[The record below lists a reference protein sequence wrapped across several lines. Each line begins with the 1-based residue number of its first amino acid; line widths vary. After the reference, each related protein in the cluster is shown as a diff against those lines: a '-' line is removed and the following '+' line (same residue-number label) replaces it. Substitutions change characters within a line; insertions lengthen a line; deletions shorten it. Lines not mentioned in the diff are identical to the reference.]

1 MASIKVLLWD
11 KKNKDGLYP
20 IAIRIIKD
28 RKPSYIY
35 LGHYI
40 EKTQWDEEN
49 KKVRKSHPNSARLN
63 NLISKKVAEAN
74 GKLIDLETNN
84 NDTSSQAIKSTI
96 KSKTNASF
104 FVHAETYI
112 DNLRKAGKYNQVVSE
127 QPRINNFKTFLKD
140 QDITFQEIT
149 VTLLNRFRA
158 YLKSKKRK
166 VGERTVI
173 NHFILIRTI
182 FNQAIA
188 DHLVDAKYY
197 PFGKGKISIKFPD
210 SLKIG
215 LTAEEVKKI
224 EDLELPDDSILHHV
238 RNVWLFSFYFAGM
251 RASDVLRLRWSDFQ
265 NDRLYYTMGKN
276 SKGGSLKVPEKALQI
291 MQIYK
296 DAAHVHG
303 LLFPELQVVSDLND
317 LYEVQRKTSYAIKKL
332 DKYLKTLAE
341 KAKVEKP
348 VTMHISRHSFGNISG
363 EKISLQMLQKLYRHS
378 SITTTIGYQTNFIHK
393 DADEALD
400 AVVGF

>member
-1 MASIKVLLWD
+1 MASIKILLWD

-40 EKTQWDEEN
+40 DRSQWDEEN
-49 KKVRKSHPNSARLN
+49 KKVKKSHPNSVRLN
-63 NLISKKVAEAN
+63 NLIATKVAEAN
-74 GKLIDLETNN
+74 GKLIDLETNK

-96 KSKTNASF
+96 KARANASF
-104 FVHAETYI
+104 FTHAEAYI
-112 DNLRKAGKYNQVVSE
+112 DNLRKSGKYNQVVSE
-127 QPRINNFKTFLKD
+127 QPRINNFKAFLKD

-188 DHLVDAKYY
+188 GHLVDAKYY

-210 SLKIG
+210 SLKLG

-224 EDLELPDDSILHHV
+224 EDLSLPVGSILHHA

-251 RASDVLRLRWSDFQ
+251 RISDVLRLKWSDFQ
-265 NDRLYYTMGKN
+265 NDRLYYAMGKN
-276 SKGGSLKVPEKALQI
+276 TKGGSLKVPEKALQI
-291 MQIYK
+291 MQEYK
-296 DAAHVHG
+296 DAGYVHD
-303 LLFPELQVVSDLND
+303 LVFPELQVVDDLAD
-317 LYEVQRKTSYAIKKL
+317 LYEVQRKTSYAVKKL
-332 DKYLKTLAE
+332 DKYIKTVAKE
-341 KAKVEKP
+341 AKVNKS

-378 SITTTIGYQTNFIHK
+378 SITTTIGYQANFIHK

-400 AVVGF
+400 AVIGF